1 MKVRL
6 WAVAGLVIVLA
17 ASGSG
22 GTAAEPAAPAYG
34 TIGSLTGGAQTLVR
48 LDPVTLKPLAGGLS
62 ISNDFS
68 FGGRSPDGRS
78 AAYFNYRR
86 PALRVVDLEGLKN
99 RGDVGLAPAG
109 WRARAAA
116 WLTADR
122 VAVVIQRMRG
132 SYSQIV
138 DRREVVIVDPFA
150 RRVVARRQLAVS
162 TAVTASVSG
171 GDKLVLLLGRGD
183 ARTRTVRVAVV
194 DPTGAVRT
202 INVDL
207 GVPKGLRLPALAVE
221 PSGRRA
227 FVFASGAP
235 MFEIDLDTLA
245 ATPHVLEGAGAVV
258 ADAPVGSR
266 QAVLLDGG
274 TLAVTGHNTRRDR
287 GVEIAD
293 PAGLAFIDTS
303 TWQTRLID
311 RNVSGVSAS
320 GDTLVGY
327 SFRIER
333 VQRGGRAAQKAVGI
347 GLRAYAADGTRR
359 WQRFGTQPLI
369 AHAFRQSALV
379 YRHLSPP
386 VGSGGSFVVDLADG
400 RQIRAN
406 TGAQQNVWLLPDV
419 PGARPV
425 RAPAAVTA
433 EALQV
438 EGGGEEFRGTVPPE
452 VTRVVAALVDGSE
465 RELTIEAGGVTYR
478 ALTPHESARTVQA
491 FAGDQLVA
499 SISLPVACG
508 GSAGPCAGAEAAAGG
523 TFAVLRT
530 PDGTSLA
537 EIDPKTLT
545 PLPARSIAIDR
556 STSAHALSANGS
568 LAAVGSYANATLRV
582 FATAKF
588 DPAARTTL
596 VAPLAPG
603 NAGVRALEWLAPT
616 RLVAIVQKYK
626 RSDRRAVSARE
637 LVVIDPQAHHVI
649 RRTALPIGRAIVD
662 VQASGGRLV
671 AILRSSNHRGT
682 GIMLVVANAEGGV
695 RTHEIRLRESDGVL
709 PETRLTLERGGKRA
723 FLFAWQHSGAAG
735 PQPVREINLDQLTV
749 TQRAVTIAE
758 GRFYRPSG
766 FSAWAESFGDNA
778 VLISGAYVPLF
789 RDGRHVPAAG
799 IFIVD
804 TRTFQ
809 IRQLDARATAV
820 AIAGDRAYT
829 YGSSV
834 LLGATRPRGIG
845 VTAYDTN
852 GKRLY
857 RGFGTRSFARLL
869 VADGYGH
876 LLRGDRTNQVVFELA
891 SGRSLG
897 TRAAPD
903 AEIEVLE
910 AAAAAPLTS
919 APTRRP
925 SAAAPAAVTA
935 DPSFARVSNRGTRVK
950 PKATKRGEREMTPND
965 LFLLRRDEG
974 RAVYRIGGLKPGYSS
989 CYASGPG
996 SDIGRLSGINCSRSG
1011 FPSQRDPL
1019 QNMSVTQQRRGEKTP
1034 RLYRLEGVAADAIAE
1049 IALTNAGGS
1058 VIERVPVRDNVYVL
1072 ARPPAAATGGLV
1084 AYDSRGEVV
1093 FRSDEHQRPQRPVAP
1108 APVTNPRRLAG
1119 FRLKITLP
1127 RGWSGEIRRSGARP
1141 FRALLLAGN
1150 RLPTRDPRSVS
1161 LALTERDPR
1170 AKPPFLRVAEP
1181 PQLRSSNVRPVR
1193 SGQGRVERGFTYKGR
1208 QFSLQLVLGSSHPLP
1223 AQLDEINRALATL
1236 SVGAI
1241 AVQSRAV
1248 PAGKPLQRGSDD
1260 GVSIDVYGSGIV
1272 VFRFDPGSRLY
1283 RQLQGKQPSVACL
1296 TFDSVS
1302 PWEPNEWWSSNRKLA
1317 ETMQFIVS
1325 DATRPQPPYATVDP
1339 ATEAKPP
1346 FDGCLVSGSYG
1357 RRWNDPR
1364 GQHSPAE
1371 IAFTATGKRFFDERA
1386 VARDLAMFVRSPKL
1400 VAARRSLKRGSIAP
1414 AAAALTRGLP
1424 VRVVALAERG
1434 RLPAAGEI
1442 GVWSNHGDTIEVSA
1456 RSAAGKRMFIELRDG
1471 RIVRHNLEGLAF
1483 VF

>member
-6 WAVAGLVIVLA
+6 WAAVAGLAIVLA
-17 ASGSG
+17 TSGSG

-34 TIGSLTGGAQTLVR
+34 TIGSVTGGAQTLVR

-78 AAYFNYRR
+78 AVFFNYRR
-86 PALRVVDLEGLKN
+86 PSLRVVDLEGLKN

-150 RRVVARRQLAVS
+150 RRVLARRVLAPR
-162 TAVTASVSG
+162 ALTASVSG

-183 ARTRTVRVAVV
+183 ARTRRVEVAVV
-194 DPTGAVRT
+194 GPAGPVGT
-202 INVDL
+202 ISIDL
-207 GVPKGLRLPALAVE
+207 GAAKGPRFPSLTVD

-227 FVFASGAP
+227 FVLATGAP
-235 MFEIDLDTLA
+235 VFELDLERLEV
-245 ATPHVLEGAGAVV
+245 TPHVLSGGGALLAEP
-258 ADAPVGSR
+258 ARGSR
-266 QAVLLDGG
+266 EGTLLEGG
-274 TLAVTGHNTRRDR
+274 ILAVTGQDARRVQ
-287 GVEIAD
+287 GVEVSR

-303 TWQTRLID
+303 TWTARLVD
-311 RNVSGVSAS
+311 SDVSGVSVS
-320 GDTLVGY
+320 GDTVLGY
-327 SFRIER
+327 SMRFER
-333 VQRGGRAAQKAVGI
+333 LQRGGRSGQKVVGI
-347 GLRAYAADGTRR
+347 GLRAYATDGTRR
-359 WQRFGTQPLI
+359 WQRFGTQPLT
-369 AHAFRQSALV
+369 AYAFRQSALV
-379 YRHLSPP
+379 YRQAVL
-386 VGSGGSFVVDLADG
+386 GSGSSFVVDLADG
-400 RQIRAN
+400 RQLRAN
-406 TGAQQNVWLLPDV
+406 PGAQRNVWLLPDV
-419 PGARPV
+419 PDARPV
-425 RAPAAVTA
+425 RAPAAATA

-438 EGGGEEFRGTVPPE
+438 EGGADEFRGTVEPE

-465 RELTIEAGGVTYR
+465 RELTIEAGSVTYR
-478 ALTPHESARTVQA
+478 AATPHESARTVQA
-491 FAGDQLVA
+491 FAGDELVA
-499 SISLPVACG
+499 SISLPVVCG
-508 GSAGPCAGAEAAAGG
+508 GSAGPCASAEPAAGG
-523 TFAVLRT
+523 TFAVFRA
-530 PDGTSLA
+530 PGGTSLA
-537 EIDPKTLT
+537 EIDPTTLT
-545 PLPARSIAIDR
+545 PLPARSVAIDR
-556 STSAHALSANGS
+556 STSAHTLSADGS
-568 LAAVGSYANATLRV
+568 LAAVGSYANATVRV

-626 RSDRRAVSARE
+626 RRDRRAVSARE
-637 LVVIDPQAHHVI
+637 LVVIDPQAHHVT

-682 GIMLVVANAEGGV
+682 GITLVVAGADGGV
-695 RTHEIRLRESDGVL
+695 RTREIRLRERDGVL
-709 PETRLTLERGGKRA
+709 PDTRLTLERGGKRA
-723 FLFAWQHSGAAG
+723 FLFAWQPSGAAG
-735 PQPVREINLDQLTV
+735 PQPLREIDLDRLTV
-749 TQRAVTIAE
+749 TQRTVTIAE

-804 TRTFQ
+804 TRTFT
-809 IRQLDARATAV
+809 IRQLDARATAFV
-820 AIAGDRAYT
+820 IAADRAYT
-829 YGSSV
+829 FGSTV
-834 LLGATRPRGIG
+834 LLGATSPRGIG
-845 VTAYDTN
+845 VAAYDTN

-876 LLRGDRTNQVVFELA
+876 LLRADRTSAVAFELA

-897 TRAAPD
+897 TSAAPN

-910 AAAAAPLTS
+910 RAVPASLTS

-925 SAAAPAAVTA
+925 SAATMPAAPATAAVAA
-935 DPSFARVSNRGTRVK
+935 DPFTRVSNRGTRVE
-950 PKATKRGEREMTPND
+950 PKTTRPGEREQTPRD
-965 LFLLRRDEG
+965 LFLLRREQG
-974 RAVYRIGGLKPGYSS
+974 RAVYRIAGLRPGTGT
-989 CYASGPG
+989 CFGSGPG
-996 SDIGRLSGINCSRSG
+996 NDIGRLGGIVCGPG
-1011 FPSQRDPL
+1011 FPSRRNPL
-1019 QNMSVTQQRRGEKTP
+1019 QNMSVMQVRREGRTP
-1034 RLYRLEGVAADAIAE
+1034 QLYRLEGVAADAIAE
-1049 IALTNAGGS
+1049 IGLSDVRGR

-1072 ARPPAAATGGLV
+1072 ARPPAAATGELV
-1084 AYDSRGEVV
+1084 AYDAQGKVI
-1093 FRSDEHQRPQRPVAP
+1093 FRTDQRQKRPAAP
-1108 APVTNPRRLAG
+1108 APAPNPRRLTG

-1127 RGWSGEIRRSGARP
+1127 EGWSGEIRSSGAGRG
-1141 FRALLLAGN
+1141 RALLVAGN
-1150 RLPTRDPRSVS
+1150 RLPARNPQSVS

-1170 AKPPFLRVAEP
+1170 ARPAFQRIVELPRLRPAD
-1181 PQLRSSNVRPVR
+1181 VRPSR
-1193 SGQGRVERGFTYKGR
+1193 SGQGRAQRSFTFQGR
-1208 QFSLQLVLGSSHPLP
+1208 QFSLQLGFGRRRPSP
-1223 AQLDEINRALATL
+1223 AQLEQVNRALATL
-1236 SVGAI
+1236 YVGAI
-1241 AVQSRAV
+1241 AVAPTAV
-1248 PAGKPLQRGSDD
+1248 PPGTPLQRGSDD
-1260 GVSIDVYGSGIV
+1260 GVFVDVYRSGIV
-1272 VFRFDPGSRLY
+1272 AFRFDRTSRLY

-1302 PWEPNEWWSSNRKLA
+1302 PWETNEAWFSNRMLA
-1317 ETMQFIVS
+1317 ETMQYIFG

-1371 IAFTATGKRFFDERA
+1371 IAFTAAGKRFFDERA
-1386 VARDLAMFVRSPKL
+1386 VARDLALFIRSPTL
-1400 VAARRSLKRGSIAP
+1400 AAVRRSLKQGGTAP
-1414 AAAALTRGLP
+1414 VASALTRGLP
-1424 VRVVALAERG
+1424 ARVVVVAERG
-1434 RLPAAGEI
+1434 LPGSGEI
-1442 GVWSNHGDTIEVSA
+1442 GVWSNRRDTIEVSA
-1456 RSAAGKRMFIELRDG
+1456 RSSAGKRLFIELRGG
-1471 RIVRHNLEGLAF
+1471 RIAQHNLEGLAF